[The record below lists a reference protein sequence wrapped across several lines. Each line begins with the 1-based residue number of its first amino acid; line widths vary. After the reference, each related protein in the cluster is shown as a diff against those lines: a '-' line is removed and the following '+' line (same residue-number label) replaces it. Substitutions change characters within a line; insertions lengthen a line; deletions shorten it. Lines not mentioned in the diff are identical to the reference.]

1 MESLERIYI
10 ICPDRETGRISL
22 LFADEK
28 TTVMGEDQLFAN
40 GELFLDMEHA
50 QYLTQKGNRVLNEGG
65 WVRQQA
71 VKLAASQ
78 MVETDFYIV
87 LDSDNIAVRPM
98 AYSDFVRDGRAVV
111 NFDADM
117 RRNGQFKEWWRWAR
131 DVLGVSL
138 WNATYGVTPGVM
150 NTNVVQQ
157 MLEYIEYRF
166 GQRWTQVLLGG
177 KLPWTEW
184 GLYYTFAEASG
195 MFESVHYA
203 CEGILY
209 SYVVWARINY
219 QDFDIAS
226 LFSQSYSLF
235 TIVQSIGDISVYTV
249 SQDFE
254 PYIHSTSNPDRLDQ
268 DSSWALMRHL
278 RDSAEDNATRRHKQR
293 SDHTSGVDVLKKEVE
308 VYACFVCSEEYALA
322 AVVLA
327 ESVRKTKTS
336 HQVVVFAP
344 QGVIR
349 GKIKALLEVV
359 FDEFIEV
366 GHIYNPNFERN
377 FRERLLPD
385 LMEQYPSWHPHD
397 HQVHLYSKLNVFRL
411 YKFSK
416 IVYLDADTLV
426 LRNIDELFYRPSLS
440 AAPDVVPP
448 DNFNTG
454 VMVIRPSEQ
463 LLVPHAIKF
472 SVALRVQRAV
482 QAEVHFHRHL
492 GTSLASREGA
502 PFQSGE
508 ALEGSHVQGRQVRRS
523 PPSLVG
529 PLRPSGVSPQ
539 CDTPSNGRPTRPSDE
554 INSLH
559 PLSLPPLEH
568 SGDEGRPSSSRRD
581 LPHGLTARSP
591 HEAPTK
597 VEGNPEVNL
606 DLPACALPR
615 LWVEVT
621 RGLTSTSSPRAPS
634 ETGASPGENRSTR
647 GRHRH
652 VRITARCARF
662 EPRKGTRTDAKKAW
676 KTNKGWK
683 KVQPRTGR
691 VGSDPDAR
699 TRAKRGQERAAET
712 RSRYVAR
719 DIAER
724 RKKSTWTV
732 EGRGW
737 WQRRSEETQG
747 ARVVRG
753 STNTN
758 VEERNGPKRKDA
770 TAKARCGPKVTPE
783 RHSRRI

>member
-1 MESLERIYI
+1 MASEMRRKKLPMHRSEAARNQVWCWMMQKKGRLGVVVLVAGQVVLLVLLMRSLRVLGGKKTSRREAMVELPCKYNVDGQTEAILVQQEAYRPCLLDVSAGRELSQDEKAEPLWTLQDATARQVEDNICRTPLAGNEDQGKITIVVPVAEKDVERALLLKKSLRKFFDMESLERIYV
-10 ICPDRETGRISL
+10 ICPDREVGRISL

-28 TTVMGEDQLFAN
+28 TTVMGEDQLFTN

-50 QYLTQKGNRVLNEGG
+50 QYLVQKGNRVLNEGG

-71 VKLAASQ
+71 VKLAAAH
-78 MVETDFYIV
+78 MVETEFYIV
-87 LDSDNIAVRPM
+87 LDSDNIAIRPM
-98 AYSDFVRDGRAVV
+98 AYHDFVRDGRAVV

-131 DVLGVSL
+131 DLLGVSL

-157 MLEYIEYRF
+157 MLEYIEYRY

-195 MFESVHYA
+195 MFESTHYA
-203 CEGILY
+203 CEGALY

-219 QDFDIAS
+219 QDFDITS

-254 PYIHSTSNPDRLDQ
+254 PYIHSSNSLDRLDQ
-268 DSSWALMRHL
+268 DDSWSLMRRL
-278 RDSAEDNATRRHKQR
+278 RDTAEDNATRRHKHR
-293 SDHTSGVDVLKKEVE
+293 SDHTSGVDVLRNEVE

-336 HQVVVFAP
+336 HQVIVFAP

-349 GKIKALLEVV
+349 GKIRALLEIV

-366 GHIYNPNFERN
+366 AHIYNPNFERS

-463 LLVPHAIKF
+463 VMNTILGSIKHVASYQGGDQGFLNSIFSCWFRMPSNFRLSYVYNVQSKLRSISTATWARLWPHVRVLHFSPVKPWKDPTCKDVKYGDLHQLWWIHYDHLVSRLSAT
-472 SVALRVQRAV
+472 
-482 QAEVHFHRHL
+482 HRRTVDQL
-492 GTSLASREGA
+492 
-502 PFQSGE
+502 
-508 ALEGSHVQGRQVRRS
+508 VRRM
-523 PPSLVG
+523 
-529 PLRPSGVSPQ
+529 
-539 CDTPSNGRPTRPSDE
+539 
-554 INSLH
+554 
-559 PLSLPPLEH
+559 
-568 SGDEGRPSSSRRD
+568 
-581 LPHGLTARSP
+581 
-591 HEAPTK
+591 K
-597 VEGNPEVNL
+597 
-606 DLPACALPR
+606 
-615 LWVEVT
+615 
-621 RGLTSTSSPRAPS
+621 
-634 ETGASPGENRSTR
+634 
-647 GRHRH
+647 
-652 VRITARCARF
+652 
-662 EPRKGTRTDAKKAW
+662 
-676 KTNKGWK
+676 
-683 KVQPRTGR
+683 
-691 VGSDPDAR
+691 
-699 TRAKRGQERAAET
+699 
-712 RSRYVAR
+712 
-719 DIAER
+719 
-724 RKKSTWTV
+724 
-732 EGRGW
+732 
-737 WQRRSEETQG
+737 
-747 ARVVRG
+747 
-753 STNTN
+753 
-758 VEERNGPKRKDA
+758 
-770 TAKARCGPKVTPE
+770 
-783 RHSRRI
+783 